1 MNVTPS
7 HQSPSANFRIVDLF
21 AGPGGLDVA
30 ADVLGITSTGIEW
43 DRNACET
50 RKRAGLKTLAQDVT
64 KHGPACF
71 PEANVLAGGPPCQT
85 FSVAGNGVGREA
97 LDSVLKFKERLAERE
112 ERAQIDEDLKT
123 MDVRTSLVLQPLRWV
138 LDALDAKRPFKVIVL
153 EQVQTVLPVW
163 EEFGKVFEKNG
174 YSVDTEVLRTE
185 RFGVP
190 QTRKRAILI
199 ARLEGAKAALPKPTH
214 HPYRKG
220 AERQDSDF
228 VHSKWVA
235 MEDELPALR
244 SRGRFKVI
252 SNYGTGGDPKARG
265 VRLSCEPSFTITGKN
280 SRNRVI
286 MEDGEEIRF
295 SNREAGQL
303 QTFPEAYPWSGKEIA
318 QQIGNAVPPR
328 LGIHVL
334 SAALGL
340 EPPGDV
346 EWKRLRE
353 WTPPIK
359 GEELLDPCCAIPEQ
373 RQEPVGELSTDGELA
388 AGA

>member
-1 MNVTPS
+1 
-7 HQSPSANFRIVDLF
+7 
-21 AGPGGLDVA
+21 LDVA
-30 ADVLGITSTGIEW
+30 ADVLGVPSTGIEW
-43 DRNACET
+43 DANACET

-71 PEANVLAGGPPCQT
+71 PDANVLAGGPPCQT

-97 LDSVLKFKERLAERE
+97 LDSVLNFTTRLAERKD
-112 ERAQIDEDLKT
+112 RAEIDEDLKS

-138 LDALDAKRPFKVIVL
+138 LDALDSPTLDAFDVVVL
-153 EQVQTVLPVW
+153 EQVETVLPVW
-163 EEFGKVFEKNG
+163 EAFAEVFEKNG
-174 YSVDTEVLRTE
+174 YTVDTGVLRTE

-199 ARLEGAKAALPKPTH
+199 ACRGGRKAVLPAPTH

-220 AERQDSDF
+220 TERQDSDF
-228 VHSKWVA
+228 FFSKWVA
-235 MEDELPALR
+235 MEDELTDLR

-265 VRLSCEPSFTITGKN
+265 VRLSCEPSFTVTGKN

-286 MEDGEEIRF
+286 MENGEEVRF
-295 SNREAGQL
+295 SNREAGLL

-340 EPPGDV
+340 GPPGDD

-353 WTPPIK
+353 WTPPSK
-359 GEELLDPCCAIPEQ
+359 GEALLTPCCVIPEQ
-373 RQEPVGELSTDGELA
+373 RVGESGTDTEATAQGRPA
-388 AGA
+388 TADRM